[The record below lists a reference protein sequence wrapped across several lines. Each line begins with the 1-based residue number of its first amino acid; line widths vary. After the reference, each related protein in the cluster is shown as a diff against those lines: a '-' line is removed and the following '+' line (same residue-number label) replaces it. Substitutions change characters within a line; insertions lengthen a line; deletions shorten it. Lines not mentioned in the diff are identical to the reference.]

1 VSRSDLSSHA
11 AFLSDGQALVKLVSP
26 AELLKARD
34 EKRAIAEAKAAK
46 KAAQVAE
53 EKRKREAKLQK
64 GRVPPQEFFRPP
76 NVEEGK
82 YGSWDEKGLPLTDNE
97 GKELSKNQVKAN
109 AKTWAA
115 QEKAHTEY
123 LKWKEAGSV

>member
-1 VSRSDLSSHA
+1 LSYDLSTDDVFST
-11 AFLSDGQALVKLVSP
+11 DGQALVKLVPP
-26 AELLKARD
+26 AELIKARD

-53 EKRKREAKLQK
+53 EKRKREAKLEK
-64 GRVPPQEFFRPP
+64 GRIPPQEMFRPP

-97 GKELSKNQVKAN
+97 GKELSKNQVKTN
-109 AKTWAA
+109 AKSWAA
-115 QEKAHTEY
+115 QEKAHAEY
-123 LKWKEAGSV
+123 LKWKEGGSV